1 MPQSLSQSTF
11 SKLKQRNKA
20 LESQNEALGQELEAM
35 KQRVVKEDS
44 EKAEILQELPWQ
56 MFEDDEG
63 RIYYYHA
70 VTKETTYEKPAER
83 S

>member
-1 MPQSLSQSTF
+1 MASSKGKGGE

-44 EKAEILQELPWQ
+44 EKAEIPQESPWQ